1 MTYWSIR
8 HVSSSSCSLVWKPT
22 SFCQILRY
30 LRCLVLWRPI
40 GSGGAFL
47 VQWVTTVVVE
57 LQWVQWWSWW
67 NAAPNPRHTVL
78 VHRSQ
83 STRPGN
89 AGLSLGKLIDTPSV
103 WLLHQCLLQQVYDC
117 ALLHQVYYCFTM
129 CGVECGCRYYL
140 IFTWTHHPA
149 TARGQGLS
157 SEVYPQPIAWS
168 GHLSLVLRIELRPKL
183 WLASV
188 RHSQDTKSSLSKNLG
203 GKPAR
208 L

>member
-22 SFCQILRY
+22 SFCQNSEIFALFGVVVTHWIWWCISGAMGYNGGGGVAMGAMVELVECGSKPAAHGARPPLTVHPTGQRWALSGQIDRY
-30 LRCLVLWRPI
+30 TKCMIVTPM
-40 GSGGAFL
+40 F
-47 VQWVTTVVVE
+47 VTTSVWLYIV
-57 LQWVQWWSWW
+57 
-67 NAAPNPRHTVL
+67 
-78 VHRSQ
+78 
-83 STRPGN
+83 
-89 AGLSLGKLIDTPSV
+89 TPSV
-103 WLLHQCLLQQVYDC
+103 WLS
-117 ALLHQVYYCFTM
+117 
-129 CGVECGCRYYL
+129 GVECGCRYYL

-188 RHSQDTKSSLSKNLG
+188 RHSQVTKSSLSKNLG
-203 GKPAR
+203 EKPAR